1 MTSRTCYDKDSDS
14 RDRRTPRHVIT
25 VVYDDNKDN
34 LEDILRKAGRLLP
47 DRKVKEVCQTS
58 GEVLVSANARTKTV
72 G

>member
-1 MTSRTCYDKDSDS
+1 MTRIATVETGGAH
-14 RDRRTPRHVIT
+14 TPRHVIT

>member
-1 MTSRTCYDKDSDS
+1 MTRIATVETGGAW
-14 RDRRTPRHVIT
+14 TPRHVIT

-47 DRKVKEVCQTS
+47 DRKVREVFQTS

>member
-1 MTSRTCYDKDSDS
+1 MTKIATVETGGAW
-14 RDRRTPRHVIT
+14 TPRHVIT

-47 DRKVKEVCQTS
+47 NRIVREMLQTS
-58 GEVLVSANARTKTV
+58 GEVLVSTNARTKTV